1 MRNIDDALGSYA
13 HSLQYG
19 GFAIEGSGFRLKD
32 CKFSEITAEELQESF
47 DNIEYVYKA
56 MLEFKKNLKEVK
68 Q

>member
-1 MRNIDDALGSYA
+1 MSKIDDALGSYA

-19 GFAIEGSGFRLKD
+19 GFFIERIGFNFKD

-47 DNIEYVYKA
+47 ENIEYVYKA
-56 MLEFKKNLKEVK
+56 MLEFKENLKEVK